1 MVKEDVMKRTSKKQK
16 TEPKPFAGVR
26 CFKGL
31 SFGDGTALVDALR
44 RFAAEK
50 LAERQRKAAGK
61 PN

>member
-1 MVKEDVMKRTSKKQK
+1 MKRTSKKQK